1 MTLTI
6 LGIDFKSRYLFAC
19 LFFVLTIGLTVVSA
33 RPGDLD
39 NSFGV
44 GGKVVT
50 PIKRA
55 TNDYGYATVIQ
66 PDGKIIVAGRSV
78 NGLNSVFTVSRFNPD
93 GSFDLSFGQGG
104 KAVNEPSIYL
114 GANIVGAVALTPEGK
129 IIVGGYSIE
138 YQQNRRTF
146 TLIRYNANGTLD
158 RSFGVGGMIQT
169 LIGNF
174 NSFLTSL
181 AVQPNGKIVA
191 AGYIATSSNI
201 GASSNFAAVRY
212 NPNGSL
218 DTTFSGDGMFSIPIT
233 GGSDRATSVAVQPDN
248 KIVLGGFTTNAS
260 GTDFALVRLNADG
273 SFDTNFDGDGKVFTP
288 IGNSSDAI
296 NSVAIQPDG
305 KIVAAGVASNGT
317 TTDTA
322 LARYNFDGSLD
333 QSLDNDGKVITAVST
348 DSDVARSIA
357 LQPDGKIVIVGH
369 NNIGSAADF
378 LTLRYNSDGS
388 LDSGFDGDGI
398 SRTALSAQQDEAH
411 AAAIQAD
418 GKILAVGFSSNQT
431 FDLALV
437 RYNTD
442 GSPDANFGTN
452 GAAIQDLAVN
462 SDLAS
467 TVAIQPDGKI
477 VAAGYSYNGSFN
489 DFTVARYNADGSF
502 DSSFG
507 NNGVAIASFGGRT
520 LPRDSIIQPDG
531 KIVIGGWLF
540 NAGNNDF
547 ALVRFN
553 SDGSLDSDFGVA
565 GLVKTS
571 FSATGDDSITSL
583 ALQNDGKIV
592 AGGIGFTSGG
602 RRLFALAR
610 YNSDGS
616 LDSSFDGDG
625 KTTVQFNDIDQL
637 GAIAIRPDGKIV
649 ASGISYNLTSF
660 AYFIAVAQ
668 LNPNGSPDTTF
679 DGDGKLTISLNNPN
693 FEEALGLVIQP
704 DGKLVIGTSSFASN
718 VNFIIFR
725 LNPNGSLD
733 TSFDED
739 GRVFGSYSTSGGQI
753 YGLVL
758 QPDGKIVVGG
768 GSYNYNGT
776 TGTDFALARFNPN
789 GSYDT
794 GFGTNGRVVTAVG
807 TNDDEAFGIALQP
820 DGKIVAAGYSNG
832 REDLNFT
839 LVRYE
844 GGTAAAKTP
853 FDFDGDGRADISVY
867 RTNTWYIQR
876 SQAGFTGTQWG
887 ASGDLIAPADYDGD
901 GKTDYAVFRPTTGY
915 WYILQSSNNQ
925 FVAVYFG
932 TNGDLP
938 RPADFD
944 GDGLADVSV
953 FRPSNGYWYR
963 QNSSNNQ
970 FVAVKFGSTGDV
982 PVIGDFDGDQKS
994 DIAVFRPSNGSWYRL
1009 NSLDNQFI
1017 GLQFGTNGDIPAVG
1031 DFDGDGKSDISVFR
1045 PTAGAWYR
1053 INSSNN
1059 QFVGLNFGIGEDIP
1073 TPADYD
1079 GDGKTDVSVF
1089 RPSNGHWYRQNS
1101 ANNGFYAEQF
1111 GVNGDRPAPGAFN
1124 Q

>member
-1 MTLTI
+1 MTFTI
-6 LGIDFKSRYLFAC
+6 LGRDFKSRYLFAC

-50 PIKRA
+50 PIRRA
-55 TNDYGYATVIQ
+55 TNDYGYATAIQ
-66 PDGKIIVAGRSV
+66 PDGKIIVAGRSS

-104 KAVNEPSIYL
+104 RAVNEPGVYL
-114 GANIVGAVALTPEGK
+114 GANIVAAVALTPEGK

-138 YQQNRRTF
+138 YQENRRAF
-146 TLIRYNANGTLD
+146 TLIRYNADGTLD
-158 RSFGVGGMIQT
+158 RTFGTGGIVQT
-169 LIGNF
+169 AVGNF

-181 AVQPNGKIVA
+181 VVQPNGKIVA
-191 AGYIATSSNI
+191 AGYIANTSSP

-212 NPNGSL
+212 NSNGSL
-218 DTTFSGDGMFSIPIT
+218 DTTFSEDGMFSIPIT
-233 GGSDRATSVAVQPDN
+233 AGSDRATSVAVQPDN
-248 KIVLGGFTTNAS
+248 KIVLGGFVTTAG
-260 GTDFALVRLNADG
+260 GTDFAVVRLSADG

-322 LARYNFDGSLD
+322 LARYNSDGSLD
-333 QSLDNDGKVITAVST
+333 QSFDNDGKVITAVST
-348 DSDVARSIA
+348 ESDGARSIA
-357 LQPDGKIVIVGH
+357 LQSDGKIVAVGY
-369 NNIGSAADF
+369 NNIGNAADF
-378 LTLRYNSDGS
+378 LTLRYNPDGS

-398 SRTALSAQQDEAH
+398 ARTTLSVQQDEAH

-437 RYNTD
+437 RYNSE
-442 GSPDANFGTN
+442 GSLDSNFGTN
-452 GAAIQDLAVN
+452 GAAIRDLAVN
-462 SDLAS
+462 TDLAS
-467 TVAIQPDGKI
+467 TVAVQPDGKI
-477 VAAGYSYNGSFN
+477 VAAGYSYGGGFN
-489 DFTVARYNADGSF
+489 DFTVARYNANGAL

-507 NNGVAIASFGGRT
+507 NNGVAIASYSGRAF
-520 LPRDSIIQPDG
+520 PRDLIIQPDG
-531 KIVIGGWLF
+531 KIVIGGWLY
-540 NAGNNDF
+540 NTATSDF

-553 SDGSLDSDFGVA
+553 PDGSLDSGFGVA
-565 GLVKTS
+565 GLVKTA
-571 FSATGDDSITSL
+571 FSATLDDYVTSL
-583 ALQNDGKIV
+583 ALQSDGKIV
-592 AGGIGFTSGG
+592 AGGIGYSNGS
-602 RRLFALAR
+602 RREFALAR
-610 YNSDGS
+610 YNLDGS

-649 ASGISYNLTSF
+649 ASGISYNQTSN
-660 AYFIAVAQ
+660 ASFIAVAQ
-668 LNPNGSPDTTF
+668 LNPNGSLDTAF
-679 DGDGKLTISLNNPN
+679 DGDGKSTISLNNSS
-693 FEEALGLVIQP
+693 FEEAPGLEIQP
-704 DGKLVIGTSSFASN
+704 DGKLVIGASSFASN
-718 VNFIIFR
+718 VDFIIFR
-725 LNPNGSLD
+725 LTPNGSLD

-739 GRVFGSYSTSGGQI
+739 GRVFGSYSTNGGQI
-753 YGLVL
+753 SGLVL

-768 GSYNYNGT
+768 GYYNYNGT
-776 TGTDFALARFNPN
+776 TGADFALARFNPN

-794 GFGTNGRVVTAVG
+794 SFGTNGRVVTAVG
-807 TNDDEAFGIALQP
+807 TNDDEAYGIALQP

-832 REDLNFT
+832 REDFNFT
-839 LVRYE
+839 LVRYQ

-876 SQAGFTGTQWG
+876 SQAGFAGAQWG

-970 FVAVKFGSTGDV
+970 FVAIKFGSTGDM

-1045 PTAGAWYR
+1045 PSAGGWYR
-1053 INSSNN
+1053 LNSSDN
-1059 QFVGLNFGIGEDIP
+1059 QFVALNFGVAEDVP

-1079 GDGKTDVSVF
+1079 GDGKSDVSVF
-1089 RPSNGHWYRQNS
+1089 RPSTAGWYRMNS
-1101 ANNGFYAEQF
+1101 ASNSFYGEQF
-1111 GVNGDRPAPGAFN
+1111 GVSTDQPAPAAFN